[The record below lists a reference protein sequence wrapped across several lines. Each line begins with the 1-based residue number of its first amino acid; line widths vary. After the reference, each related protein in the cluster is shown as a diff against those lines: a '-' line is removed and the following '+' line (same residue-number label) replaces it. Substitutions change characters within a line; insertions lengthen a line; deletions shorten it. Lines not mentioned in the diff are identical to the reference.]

1 MATLETQIESDGT
14 VHHILSGDLTVDEL
28 VDMMIVFSEA
38 PSPKSIWNIT
48 NTKPV
53 NFDAVNI
60 NKGVSTIAPHSM
72 KHAGR
77 RIAIVGET
85 DMSFGIARMILSWAQ
100 RPDPVNAEK
109 VFRRVDEALEWL
121 NA

>member
-1 MATLETQIESDGT
+1 MATLKTQIESDGT
-14 VHHILSGDLTVDEL
+14 VHHILSGDLTVTEL
-28 VDMMIVFSEA
+28 VDMMILFSEA

-48 NTKPV
+48 KTTPID
-53 NFDAVNI
+53 FDAVNI
-60 NKGVSTIAPHSM
+60 NKGVMTIAPYSM

-77 RIAIVGET
+77 RVAIVGET

-100 RPDPVNAEK
+100 RSEPANAER
-109 VFRRVDEALEWL
+109 VFRSVDEAIEWL